1 MKNNRQILVRGKSFD
16 FWGVGLEDL
25 KKKIPAASQAKKK
38 IPTLPALRKTN
49 HACVVEPKKKHMYKS

>member
-1 MKNNRQILVRGKSFD
+1 
-16 FWGVGLEDL
+16 VGLEDF